1 MLEHAGAGVYE
12 PLIARA
18 PAHLEMPRDAG
29 ARPAGGR
36 GAGAAPIDQRRTA
49 RIPTL
54 IRAAAEV
61 SQPLEAIPRGDTR
74 AQVWV
79 RDVSLRGI
87 RFLYHEQLYPGER
100 IRLWVPEAELSGEV
114 ARTLRVGE
122 RCYEIGARL
131 DAAIPAKLLKRLLAA
146 RRMGS

>member
-1 MLEHAGAGVYE
+1 MR
-12 PLIARA
+12 I
-18 PAHLEMPRDAG
+18 D
-29 ARPAGGR
+29 RPQVLGSKGTEVLDQAFRRKR
-36 GAGAAPIDQRRTA
+36 G
-49 RIPTL
+49 
-54 IRAAAEV
+54 
-61 SQPLEAIPRGDTR
+61 
-74 AQVWV
+74 WV

-114 ARTLRVGE
+114 ARTLRMGE